1 MTEEAA
7 KVISETQDG
16 GSSTE
21 ESSTSTDTKADDK
34 AAQTSDSATD
44 KAAEGSDSATDKA
57 KDKALPYDKD
67 PKWLKA
73 RAAEKVLESILSDHE
88 YDSPEDLVKALQS
101 GKSLKELIGAKDAKK
116 LLKDSETL
124 KMYED
129 HWDQEEKDK
138 KRDEESA
145 DETIKRLEG
154 DNKNLKEGQRKEKE
168 DRDFQKAQKKA
179 LKRYGDE
186 VSKHLDREGIPKDEA
201 EVLKLHLG
209 VDNPFNKVDL
219 EDPKAVKEMIAD
231 SSKQFLKSIKAI
243 KQQAVDE
250 YAAGKSKIV
259 PITGAEPDSV
269 TTTTKRK
276 LPDDAT
282 IEDHFA
288 DANAEILE
296 LVEQVSKSG

>member
-1 MTEEAA
+1 M
-7 KVISETQDG
+7 
-16 GSSTE
+16 
-21 ESSTSTDTKADDK
+21 
-34 AAQTSDSATD
+34 
-44 KAAEGSDSATDKA
+44 
-57 KDKALPYDKD
+57 
-67 PKWLKA
+67 
-73 RAAEKVLESILSDHE
+73 
-88 YDSPEDLVKALQS
+88 
-101 GKSLKELIGAKDAKK
+101 
-116 LLKDSETL
+116 
-124 KMYED
+124 
-129 HWDQEEKDK
+129 
-138 KRDEESA
+138 
-145 DETIKRLEG
+145 
-154 DNKNLKEGQRKEKE
+154 
-168 DRDFQKAQKKA
+168 
-179 LKRYGDE
+179 
-186 VSKHLDREGIPKDEA
+186 SKHLDREGIPKDEA

-288 DANAEILE
+288 DAGTELLEILE
-296 LVEQVSKSG
+296 QASASG